1 MAITLQTVLPQKVLP
16 TAPSPDSASPNPGV
30 RSTITQFIP
39 ASPDASLDADSAT
52 TPTGQ
57 SIANGSTLSNATSLN
72 RTRAMSS
79 SSQATIDESST
90 TDGLRSPGIGPL
102 AGRKSMSAGAGSRRG
117 IAHSSRVLG
126 VDKNKEDT
134 FALSQ
139 LTNGK
144 VDVSFEGSLNG
155 QPPLSPSRGKGKGR
169 ARDVED
175 GDKDAVALFDV
186 DLESGQSSASGTNRS
201 FRAGRLL
208 QLGAQ
213 SMPWK
218 KSRATLAQ
226 PDLNNATESSS
237 TGPTIASRIAPATDS
252 RNDLL
257 DFCRPHKGL
266 DEENPDYSADAKLDE
281 DDDYR
286 GGLGALDDD
295 REQLL
300 YAGADGEERPGYFA
314 PGDRSFAYNS
324 LQGHAGMGGYGG
336 AVGFEAVTWRE
347 GGWMMLSSALV
358 AVLVMVAILISVDV
372 IDWPGD
378 GIGSN

>member
-16 TAPSPDSASPNPGV
+16 RAPSPNSSSPNPGV
-30 RSTITQFIP
+30 RSAITQFIP
-39 ASPDASLDADSAT
+39 ASPDASLDVGGS
-52 TPTGQ
+52 
-57 SIANGSTLSNATSLN
+57 SANGFV
-72 RTRAMSS
+72 RSS
-79 SSQATIDESST
+79 SDGASRARALSTSSQVTIDSISPSEA
-90 TDGLRSPGIGPL
+90 LRSPGTGPL
-102 AGRKSMSAGAGSRRG
+102 AGRKSMSAGARSRRG

-126 VDKNKEDT
+126 VDKSKDEA

-155 QPPLSPSRGKGKGR
+155 QPPLSPSKSKGKGR
-169 ARDVED
+169 GRDVDD
-175 GDKDAVALFDV
+175 GDNSAVALFDV
-186 DLESGQSSASGTNRS
+186 DLESGQPSASGASRS
-201 FRAGRLL
+201 SRAGRLL

-213 SMPWK
+213 SMPWS
-218 KSRATLAQ
+218 KSKSTLATT
-226 PDLNNATESSS
+226 DLDNTTASSS
-237 TGPTIASRIAPATDS
+237 THPNAASTFTPAPDS
-252 RNDLL
+252 RDDSL
-257 DFCRPHKGL
+257 DFSRPRKGDR
-266 DEENPDYSADAKLDE
+266 DENADYSADGKLDE

-286 GGLGALDDD
+286 EALGAFDDD

-300 YAGADGEERPGYFA
+300 YAGADDEERPGYLA

-324 LQGHAGMGGYGG
+324 LHDHAGMGGYGG

-347 GGWMMLSSALV
+347 GGWMMFSSLLV
-358 AVLVMVAILISVDV
+358 AVLVVVAILISVDV